1 MAYVIAIPINYHF
14 YNFFHL
20 DLFHSHQ
27 SYKSENKIDILP
39 MIDIIFSILA
49 FLIISSLYLT
59 RVETVSV
66 ELPKA
71 SNSITQNKKFV
82 NISIDKGGNLF
93 INKKRT
99 RLQEMKVKVV
109 NLTNKNK
116 NLVVLNADKN
126 VSHGYVISVL
136 DVLRSIDGLKIAIST
151 KSID

>member
-1 MAYVIAIPINYHF
+1 MIYFKEDN
-14 YNFFHL
+14 NN
-20 DLFHSHQ
+20 
-27 SYKSENKIDILP
+27 KNKIDILP

-82 NISIDKGGNLF
+82 NISIDKGGSLF

-136 DVLRSIDGLKIAIST
+136 DVLRSIDGLKLAIST
-151 KSID
+151 KSLD

>member
-1 MAYVIAIPINYHF
+1 MVYFKEDN
-14 YNFFHL
+14 
-20 DLFHSHQ
+20 
-27 SYKSENKIDILP
+27 KSENKIDILP

-99 RLQEMKVKVV
+99 RLQEMKVNVV

>member
-1 MAYVIAIPINYHF
+1 MIYFKEDNKI
-14 YNFFHL
+14 
-20 DLFHSHQ
+20 
-27 SYKSENKIDILP
+27 ENKIDILP

-99 RLQEMKVKVV
+99 SLQEMKVKVV

-136 DVLRSIDGLKIAIST
+136 DVLRSIDGIKLAIST

>member
-1 MAYVIAIPINYHF
+1 MIYFKEDNKI
-14 YNFFHL
+14 
-20 DLFHSHQ
+20 
-27 SYKSENKIDILP
+27 ENKIDILP

-136 DVLRSIDGLKIAIST
+136 DVLRSIDGLKLAIST
-151 KSID
+151 KSLD

>member
-1 MAYVIAIPINYHF
+1 MVYF
-14 YNFFHL
+14 KE
-20 DLFHSHQ
+20 DLNN
-27 SYKSENKIDILP
+27 KNKIDILP

-71 SNSITQNKKFV
+71 SNSITQNKKFI
-82 NISIDKGGNLF
+82 NISIDKSGNLF
-93 INKKRT
+93 INKIRT
-99 RLQEMKVKVV
+99 ELQDLKVKLV
-109 NLTNKNK
+109 NLTNENK

-136 DVLRSIDGLKIAIST
+136 DVLRSIDGLKIGLST

>member
-1 MAYVIAIPINYHF
+1 MVYF
-14 YNFFHL
+14 KE
-20 DLFHSHQ
+20 DLNN
-27 SYKSENKIDILP
+27 KNKIDILP

-109 NLTNKNK
+109 NLTNENK

-136 DVLRSIDGLKIAIST
+136 DMLRSIDGLKLAIST

>member
-1 MAYVIAIPINYHF
+1 MVYFKEDN
-14 YNFFHL
+14 
-20 DLFHSHQ
+20 
-27 SYKSENKIDILP
+27 KSENKIDILP

-99 RLQEMKVKVV
+99 RLQEMKVKVI

-136 DVLRSIDGLKIAIST
+136 DVLRSIDGLKIGIST
-151 KSID
+151 QSID

>member
-1 MAYVIAIPINYHF
+1 MIYF
-14 YNFFHL
+14 KE
-20 DLFHSHQ
+20 DLNN
-27 SYKSENKIDILP
+27 KNKIDILP

-71 SNSITQNKKFV
+71 SNSITQNKKFI

-93 INKKRT
+93 LNKT
-99 RLQEMKVKVV
+99 RIKLQDIKDKVV
-109 NLTNKNK
+109 NLTNENK

-126 VSHGYVISVL
+126 ISHGYVISVL
-136 DVLRSIDGLKIAIST
+136 DVLRSIDGLKLAIST
-151 KSID
+151 ISID

>member
-1 MAYVIAIPINYHF
+1 MIYFKEDIN
-14 YNFFHL
+14 N
-20 DLFHSHQ
+20 
-27 SYKSENKIDILP
+27 KNKIDILP

-71 SNSITQNKKFV
+71 SNSIKQNNKFI
-82 NISIDKGGNLF
+82 NITIDKGGNLF

>member
-1 MAYVIAIPINYHF
+1 MIYFKEDN
-14 YNFFHL
+14 NN
-20 DLFHSHQ
+20 
-27 SYKSENKIDILP
+27 KNKIDILP

-99 RLQEMKVKVV
+99 SLQEMKVKVV

>member
-1 MAYVIAIPINYHF
+1 MVYF
-14 YNFFHL
+14 KE
-20 DLFHSHQ
+20 DLNN
-27 SYKSENKIDILP
+27 KNKIDILP

-71 SNSITQNKKFV
+71 SNSITQNKKFI

-93 INKKRT
+93 LNKNRIK
-99 RLQEMKVKVV
+99 LQDIKDKVV
-109 NLTNKNK
+109 NLTNENK

-136 DVLRSIDGLKIAIST
+136 DVLRSIDGLKLAISI
-151 KSID
+151 KSLD

>member
-1 MAYVIAIPINYHF
+1 MIYFKEDN
-14 YNFFHL
+14 NN
-20 DLFHSHQ
+20 
-27 SYKSENKIDILP
+27 KNKIDILP

-71 SNSITQNKKFV
+71 NNSITQNKKFI

-93 INKKRT
+93 LNKT
-99 RLQEMKVKVV
+99 RIKLQDIKDKVV
-109 NLTNKNK
+109 NLTNENK
-116 NLVVLNADKN
+116 NLVVLNADEN

-136 DVLRSIDGLKIAIST
+136 DVLRSIDGLKLAIST
-151 KSID
+151 KSLD

>member
-1 MAYVIAIPINYHF
+1 MIYFNED
-14 YNFFHL
+14 NNN
-20 DLFHSHQ
+20 
-27 SYKSENKIDILP
+27 KNKIDILP

-71 SNSITQNKKFV
+71 SNSITQNKKFI

-93 INKKRT
+93 LNKNRIK
-99 RLQEMKVKVV
+99 LQDIKDKVV
-109 NLTNKNK
+109 NLTNENK

-136 DVLRSIDGLKIAIST
+136 DVLRSIDGLKLAISI
-151 KSID
+151 KALD